1 MSDKLSNNK
10 RIVKNTMALYVRML
24 FVMIVSLYSSRVILD
39 ILGELDY
46 GIYNLVG
53 GIVVMF
59 SFLSTIFS
67 SASQRY
73 FAFDLGRGDGARLNK
88 VFNITAIL
96 YISVVVLLFVLS
108 ETFGLWFLHN
118 KLTIPDD
125 RMFAANWV
133 FQFSIISFC
142 VTVLATPY
150 QSVIIAHEKMNV
162 YAFVGVLEAILT
174 MVCVYALKYSTFG
187 VDNLILYGILVL
199 GKVIICQFFY
209 FIYAYSKFI
218 ETHIT
223 WVWDKFLAYEMIA
236 YSWWNIFGGMASVCR
251 DQGINLLIGMFFNP
265 AINAARGLA
274 NGISGSLNVFST
286 NFFTA
291 VRPQITK
298 YYAKN
303 DTDST
308 LSLVF
313 KSSKFSYFLLAFI
326 AIPMMAFI
334 EVILDIWLVDVPEY
348 TALFAKLVIITALID
363 SLNLP
368 LMTLMQAT
376 GHVKLYQLLTG
387 GLIFCNIPL
396 SYIFLEL
403 GFGPEYTMYVA
414 IFIALCCMISR
425 LFVCKRY
432 IVFPIKKY
440 CLEVLT
446 KAIIV
451 SFVIYVTA
459 ILVYNTV
466 LFVNRNV
473 LLLCAC
479 LILCIALSVVEIYL
493 LGLSATEKETA
504 ISFVKSKINKQ

>member
-1 MSDKLSNNK
+1 MSDNSSNNK

-24 FVMIVSLYSSRVILD
+24 FVMVVSLYSSRVILD
-39 ILGELDY
+39 VLGELDY

-73 FAFDLGRGDGARLNK
+73 FAFDLGRGDNDRLNK

-96 YISVVVLLFVLS
+96 YISVVVILFVLS
-108 ETFGLWFLHN
+108 ETFGLWFLQN
-118 KLTIPDD
+118 KLTIPED

-142 VTVLATPY
+142 LTVLATPY
-150 QSVIIAHEKMNV
+150 QSVIIAHEKMDV
-162 YAFVGVLEAILT
+162 YAFVGVLEAVLT
-174 MVCVYALKYSTFG
+174 LGCIFALKYSNLG
-187 VDNLILYGILVL
+187 VDNLILYGVLVL
-199 GKVIICQFFY
+199 AKVIICQLIY
-209 FIYAYSKFI
+209 IIYAYKNFI
-218 ETHIT
+218 ETHIV
-223 WVWDKFLAYEMIA
+223 WVWDKVLAYEMIA

-298 YYAKN
+298 YYAQ
-303 DTDST
+303 DEIDST
-308 LSLVF
+308 INLVF

-334 EVILDIWLVDVPEY
+334 DVILDIWLVEVPEY
-348 TALFAKLVIITALID
+348 TSLFAKLVIITALID

-396 SYIFLEL
+396 SYIFLKI
-403 GFGPEYTMYVA
+403 GYGPEYTMFVA
-414 IFIALCCMISR
+414 IFIAVCCMISR
-425 LFVCKRY
+425 LFVCKKY
-432 IVFPIKKY
+432 VQFPITKY
-440 CLEVLT
+440 CIEVLV
-446 KAIIV
+446 KVVIV
-451 SFVIYVTA
+451 SIIIYATS
-459 ILVYNTV
+459 ILIYMTSNISNHN
-466 LFVNRNV
+466 LFYMCFYLMV
-473 LLLCAC
+473 C
-479 LILCIALSVVEIYL
+479 ILMSIIEIYFV
-493 LGLSATEKETA
+493 GLSKTEKDTF
-504 ISFVKSKINKQ
+504 ISYVKSKIHKK